1 MTANRRKF
9 TRRSIGYSAKIVASD
24 GSWGRDCK
32 VIDVSDSGA
41 RLAIEAGAELPKDF
55 ILALS
60 MDGKATRQC
69 HVMWTTDSEIGVVFE
84 RRAQPRSIVS

>member
-1 MTANRRKF
+1 MSANRRKSA
-9 TRRSIGYSAKIVASD
+9 RRAIGYGAKIVAPD

-32 VIDVSDSGA
+32 VLDVSDSGA

-69 HVMWTTDSEIGVVFE
+69 HVMWAKDSEIGVVFE
-84 RRAQPRSIVS
+84 RRAAPPHR